1 MNLYLFN
8 QAHTGTTTFD
18 LKISKNIMLKLKC
31 YLNVTK
37 HRSAFINHGNG
48 VQLLVK
54 TMYKFGQQLFIQK

>member
-8 QAHTGTTTFD
+8 QAHSSTTTFD

-48 VQLLVK
+48 
-54 TMYKFGQQLFIQK
+54 TATSQKNV